1 MSSGLVAASR
11 RLPALSGRIEELIRR
26 DEEFSALCDDLAAA
40 EDALV
45 VVNGLSPELC
55 SERRSE
61 CEGWIE
67 DLTAE
72 IEQALARANVIPL
85 VRRPKGSPPV

>member
-11 RLPALSGRIEELIRR
+11 RLPALSSRIEELIRR
-26 DEEFSALCDDLAAA
+26 DEEFSGLCDDLAAA
-40 EDALV
+40 EDAMLAV
-45 VVNGLSPELC
+45 GLLTPELRN
-55 SERRSE
+55 ERRAE

-72 IEQALARANVIPL
+72 IKEALDRANVIPL
-85 VRRPKGSPPV
+85 VRPPKNRSPA